1 MQQCSLSRTACP
13 GNLHLLKSLR
23 DAGKV
28 LATDYSFSRSF
39 EYENSWTLL
48 INTLESLEPFLRMF
62 ALKTLEMSSS
72 GFRRTIAAISS
83 NAHTRLVV
91 ILIDLVSGAERWQE
105 RCLAA
110 RILGAA
116 SSTMNAPKFPSSI
129 RCLAFQAV
137 QEQFLSLFP
146 ADFESHSSADGID
159 YFDIRIA
166 VSPMIFESRI
176 VYIHVISRFF
186 SAPEARTLQF
196 MDYIDRLFQAIL
208 NPTSHQ
214 LLVAAVVQALA
225 TQLPVTN
232 RNRIRVECF
241 YRHRILEFLSEGT
254 CNDQLSGEKIN
265 GSRCQSRLLST
276 DDTSQSKSK
285 LLSSRDDCILHPHLL
300 RMIDTFLSV
309 WYLRSPNPNFI
320 PENSTMD
327 SLLHFDVGYTQ
338 RKGEGL
344 QWHSSDTKVSTL
356 FFSNKPYPDPPSL
369 GSISLSK
376 TKSKIAD
383 SDIELPKVPTLTL
396 NLKPAI
402 LEFKLFPYQIDL
414 FLENISVQHESSFHI
429 QVHPHQFFS
438 VTPAFGTV
446 RQGKSIPL
454 KIKFTPRPY
463 DVLQS
468 NKVHGFL
475 MIRDMNGLP
484 IERVQLSA
492 YNTPSIKVIP
502 PIIDFGMCPKGQ
514 SRSLSFIVI
523 ILAPFERKSV
533 SVRYNGNADLGLV
546 EDELMLLSFGSFTT
560 FISLRVVGSVALC
573 VLEQKL
579 DFGTNRHILFI
590 VSVKFP
596 ITNLGLVTSQ
606 IQVYVAAGYP
616 ISFRVMKSDYS
627 NRRLNTPNVIVE
639 GIPYQTNEHHGILL
653 TLSHQMT
660 ITIEIEFK
668 HQISGEFMV
677 PLFTRTVKPKDV
689 DICTHNMHFVVTDNE
704 FLSLPKSLSSLRQFI
719 QTPYGQIPTPL
730 EQFGA
735 PTVQADAESPTPRI
749 SNTSQT
755 LKFQEEVQIVSGSL
769 SRSRDSA
776 TLDYVTLVNLTNSPQ
791 QYHIVLSLY
800 FVTTIPLEGE
810 ISANSTVYIP
820 IRVDPLLY
828 LTPETKEFIAFG
840 SISVINSNFNLTGF
854 ASTQLHGVVN
864 NPIWMEFRKD
874 VPAIKFPRCRVMET
888 LTRTFVIRNK
898 SYTNVVLGG
907 FYFRG

>member
-1 MQQCSLSRTACP
+1 
-13 GNLHLLKSLR
+13 
-23 DAGKV
+23 
-28 LATDYSFSRSF
+28 
-39 EYENSWTLL
+39 
-48 INTLESLEPFLRMF
+48 
-62 ALKTLEMSSS
+62 
-72 GFRRTIAAISS
+72 
-83 NAHTRLVV
+83 
-91 ILIDLVSGAERWQE
+91 
-105 RCLAA
+105 
-110 RILGAA
+110 
-116 SSTMNAPKFPSSI
+116 MNAPKFPSSI

-276 DDTSQSKSK
+276 DDTSQSKSRP
-285 LLSSRDDCILHPHLL
+285 LSSRDDCILHPHLL

-344 QWHSSDTKVSTL
+344 QWHSSGREKSLTGVRQGSIQMSTPDSICILPYPKNLDTKVSTL
-356 FFSNKPYPDPPSL
+356 FFSNKPYPDPPS
-369 GSISLSK
+369 S
-376 TKSKIAD
+376 D

-402 LEFKLFPYQIDL
+402 LEFKLSPYQIDL

-514 SRSLSFIVI
+514 SRSLSFIVVNLLPIECPVIMVINQETSSGAFHLPYTQI

-579 DFGTNRHILFI
+579 DFGPTDIYFS
-590 VSVKFP
+590 SVQKKL
-596 ITNLGLVTSQ
+596 NL
-606 IQVYVAAGYP
+606 
-616 ISFRVMKSDYS
+616 
-627 NRRLNTPNVIVE
+627 LN
-639 GIPYQTNEHHGILL
+639 LD
-653 TLSHQMT
+653 T
-660 ITIEIEFK
+660 IR
-668 HQISGEFMV
+668 S
-677 PLFTRTVKPKDV
+677 L
-689 DICTHNMHFVVTDNE
+689 VVT
-704 FLSLPKSLSSLRQFI
+704 F
-719 QTPYGQIPTPL
+719 T
-730 EQFGA
+730 
-735 PTVQADAESPTPRI
+735 
-749 SNTSQT
+749 TST
-755 LKFQEEVQIVSGSL
+755 HELIVNHDEEV
-769 SRSRDSA
+769 
-776 TLDYVTLVNLTNSPQ
+776 
-791 QYHIVLSLY
+791 VLA
-800 FVTTIPLEGE
+800 PG
-810 ISANSTVYIP
+810 
-820 IRVDPLLY
+820 
-828 LTPETKEFIAFG
+828 
-840 SISVINSNFNLTGF
+840 
-854 ASTQLHGVVN
+854 N
-864 NPIWMEFRKD
+864 N
-874 VPAIKFPRCRVMET
+874 VQ
-888 LTRTFVIRNK
+888 
-898 SYTNVVLGG
+898 
-907 FYFRG
+907 